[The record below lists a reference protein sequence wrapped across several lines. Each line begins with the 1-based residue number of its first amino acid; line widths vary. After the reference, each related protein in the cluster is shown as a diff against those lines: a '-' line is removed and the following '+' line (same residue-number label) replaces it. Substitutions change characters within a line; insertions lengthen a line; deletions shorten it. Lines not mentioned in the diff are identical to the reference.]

1 MSETRYSV
9 YVITLSQ
16 DVLGEHKF
24 RKVNPLYV
32 EGQPCVYVGSTACTP
47 DERFQQHKHG
57 YKHNRYAKDYGVE
70 PLSVARSEPSL
81 CTTPYRI
88 TGSSTFFLKNPPPKG
103 GASLSCRLGHGR
115 HLTRCYR

>member
-24 RKVNPLYV
+24 RKANPLYC

-57 YKHNRYAKDYGVE
+57 YKHNRYAKHYGVE
-70 PLSVARSEPSL
+70 LWKTDDKEVVTTDNPHTDRSAAEVREQEVADGLR
-81 CTTPYRI
+81 
-88 TGSSTFFLKNPPPKG
+88 KKG
-103 GASLSCRLGHGR
+103 WAVWSH
-115 HLTRCYR
+115 